1 MKGRNII
8 ARVIPEGS
16 IEIQTGIYLHE
27 YTQTISGTEYTF
39 KELYSSEG
47 YCFYWL
53 SNPENYDEDG
63 NLKPANERVYAQ
75 YMHCAISATLETIN
89 SDVVSVP
96 IEAGCENVS
105 KPSDEVTE

>member
-1 MKGRNII
+1 M

-16 IEIQTGIYLHE
+16 VEIQTGLYLHK

-39 KELYSSEG
+39 RELYSAEG

-63 NLKPANERVYAQ
+63 NLKPANERIDAQ
-75 YMHCAISATLETIN
+75 YMHCAISATLESIN
-89 SDVVSVP
+89 ADVVSVP
-96 IEAGCENVS
+96 IEAGYEIVYR
-105 KPSDEVTE
+105 PSDEVTE